1 MHVGET
7 RAVAAKF
14 RCPHLAKFK
23 KILRS
28 TYADFVP
35 TLATEKL
42 RTKHGHAG
50 ERRARCAGW
59 SAVRRYIQPRNIL
72 IVKMA
77 NLPDRKDGQRR
88 VDHGGQSGHFYL
100 AESGH
105 FYLGITCR
113 LRIMYIMLNYN
124 YGSGCG
130 T

>member
-1 MHVGET
+1 MVSKRFNQPSNNRLDET
-7 RAVAAKF
+7 
-14 RCPHLAKFK
+14 LADRII

-42 RTKHGHAG
+42 RTKHGHAE

-77 NLPDRKDGQRR
+77 NPSSDSFASDRDRF
-88 VDHGGQSGHFYL
+88 VCHD
-100 AESGH
+100 
-105 FYLGITCR
+105 
-113 LRIMYIMLNYN
+113 LRPH
-124 YGSGCG
+124 S
-130 T
+130 

>member
-1 MHVGET
+1 LVSKRFNQPSNNRLDET
-7 RAVAAKF
+7 
-14 RCPHLAKFK
+14 LADRII

-77 NLPDRKDGQRR
+77 NPSSDSFASDRDRF
-88 VDHGGQSGHFYL
+88 VGHD
-100 AESGH
+100 
-105 FYLGITCR
+105 
-113 LRIMYIMLNYN
+113 LRPH
-124 YGSGCG
+124 S
-130 T
+130 

>member
-1 MHVGET
+1 MAIWSSSGLPSGSASRH
-7 RAVAAKF
+7 AKSEGS
-14 RCPHLAKFK
+14 RV

-77 NLPDRKDGQRR
+77 NPSSDSFASDRDRF
-88 VDHGGQSGHFYL
+88 VCHD
-100 AESGH
+100 
-105 FYLGITCR
+105 
-113 LRIMYIMLNYN
+113 LRPH
-124 YGSGCG
+124 S
-130 T
+130 